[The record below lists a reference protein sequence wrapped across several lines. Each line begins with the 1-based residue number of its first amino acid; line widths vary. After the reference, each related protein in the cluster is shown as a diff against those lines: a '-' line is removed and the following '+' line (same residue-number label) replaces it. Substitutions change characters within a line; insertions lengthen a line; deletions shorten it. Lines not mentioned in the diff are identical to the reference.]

1 MNHEPPPFGPVDR
14 EERTA
19 QWHAQAPGL
28 TALVQ
33 RPGEPDTHAHIG
45 VANIELSAAIGCGTT
60 FNAGSVGKQITAHL
74 ALLSS
79 RRGLLRLDQQVSTFL
94 PRFQLSSVTVAD
106 LIRHQGGVRDA
117 ESLLSLVGL
126 RELDHYTAHDLLELA
141 YRQSRRC
148 TQPGQFL
155 YSNTGYLLLAAI
167 LRAVHG
173 SDLAELASQWVFEPL
188 GMTSSRFVSSPDE
201 VVPGAASS
209 YAPTAGGWV
218 RCQRPAALPGPG
230 TLWCS
235 ATDLGRWLTHL
246 WETWPV
252 SDQFVYEGD
261 VPYLP
266 SDHPPYV
273 YGPGMY
279 ADPRRPGDETV
290 FHYGHEQGFSAA
302 TLLFRSGLRVVC
314 LSNHASV
321 HADHAS
327 DRILRTL
334 RSADAGRSP
343 VDAEG
348 LLRFLEDARRHAQVS
363 NAEEQPSEPGPR
375 DRLHHT
381 VLGTYAC
388 EDVPG
393 ILRLSVAEGALFLW
407 RRGTCDRL
415 APVGP
420 ATFHANGLRITMP
433 HGLEPTASRHPAVD
447 RFILHLDRAPDLRY
461 QRTTS

>member
-1 MNHEPPPFGPVDR
+1 MNHETSPVGPVDR
-14 EERTA
+14 EGCTEQRNA
-19 QWHAQAPGL
+19 QEPGL

-33 RPGEPDTHAHIG
+33 RPGEPDIRAHIG
-45 VANIELSAAIGCGTT
+45 VANIELSVAIGSGTT

-74 ALLSS
+74 VLLSS
-79 RRGLLRLDQQVSTFL
+79 RLGLLRLDQPVSTFL

-126 RELDHYTAHDLLELA
+126 RELDHYTADDLLELA
-141 YRQSRRC
+141 YRQTRRC
-148 TQPGQFL
+148 TEPGRFL
-155 YSNTGYLLLAAI
+155 YSNTGYLLLAAV
-167 LRAVHG
+167 LRTVHDR
-173 SDLAELASQWVFEPL
+173 DLAELASRWVFKPL
-188 GMTSSRFVSSPDE
+188 GMASSRFVSSPDE

-209 YAPTAGGWV
+209 YASAARGWV

-252 SDQFVYEGD
+252 SDQLVHEGN

-266 SDHPPYV
+266 SDHAPYV

-321 HADHAS
+321 HADHVS
-327 DRILRTL
+327 DRIIRTL
-334 RSADAGRSP
+334 RSTDASSGP
-343 VDAEG
+343 VDEPG
-348 LLRFLEDARRHAQVS
+348 LRRLLEDRRSHARTA
-363 NAEEQPSEPGPR
+363 NAEEQPSAPGPR
-375 DRLHHT
+375 DLLDHA

-393 ILRLSVAEGALFLW
+393 TLRLSVADGALFLW

-420 ATFHANGLRITMP
+420 ASFHANGLRVTMP
-433 HGLEPTASRHPAVD
+433 HGLKPAASRHPAVD
-447 RFILHLDRAPDLRY
+447 RFVLHLDRAPDLHY